1 MDYSLPPD
9 QVYQTIPAWQ
19 ILADSEAVEQLSQT
33 SSIVIIAPGGYAEAG
48 LSPGADNMQLP
59 KATRYWHQQTART
72 SSTLTGAEAHAYMLH
87 HYLADRLVIPIPD
100 LWMIGLAA
108 LLGRG
113 TVLLRQGRSIR
124 RQGIFQL
131 VGATALYG
139 VISLQV
145 FISAAILLPWL
156 FPSMVYWLYI
166 LPLCRKLR

>member
-1 MDYSLPPD
+1 
-9 QVYQTIPAWQ
+9 
-19 ILADSEAVEQLSQT
+19 
-33 SSIVIIAPGGYAEAG
+33 
-48 LSPGADNMQLP
+48 
-59 KATRYWHQQTART
+59 
-72 SSTLTGAEAHAYMLH
+72 
-87 HYLADRLVIPIPD
+87 
-100 LWMIGLAA
+100 
-108 LLGRG
+108 LGRG